1 MVHQLPQCTGKLSLP
16 HSLPLFHSLS
26 SSLCPSLSFSISL
39 SVPIEPHLL
48 LSSPHHVHSH
58 DLADS
63 LFLFLIWGLH
73 FFKSC
78 LSDVVRVSSSPLS
91 LLALFTQMQI
101 RQPYC
106 TCPHWCRKVS
116 FCHSFAG
123 VFLKTE
129 LCGHAGVWFTT
140 FHNRGQCPVHL
151 LYSDLKKLFCFC
163 WDDSHVWKEI
173 KLLFYTCRVPWQQ
186 KETDNYNY
194 CLIRYIE
201 RQSKWSQKKESSR
214 VTGHVCQNVPSVQPL
229 MAAVIMWVPL
239 CCFQPLKGEDDEEK
253 IHTKKWVDLFWKI
266 RLPGKQCNFSSDLIV
281 A

>member
-16 HSLPLFHSLS
+16 RSLPLFHSLS

-201 RQSKWSQKKESSR
+201 RQSKWSQKKESSSDWSCLSKCSFGS
-214 VTGHVCQNVPSVQPL
+214 TTDGCSNNVSTTVLFSTIKGGRWRRKDSYQE
-229 MAAVIMWVPL
+229 MGWS
-239 CCFQPLKGEDDEEK
+239 FLKN
-253 IHTKKWVDLFWKI
+253 TTSWKT
-266 RLPGKQCNFSSDLIV
+266 V
-281 A
+281 

>member
-16 HSLPLFHSLS
+16 RSLPLFHSLS

-140 FHNRGQCPVHL
+140 FHNRGQCPVYL
-151 LYSDLKKLFCFC
+151 LYSDLNYSVSAEMTPMYERKSNYYSILVESPGNRKRQTTTTT
-163 WDDSHVWKEI
+163 VWSDILKD
-173 KLLFYTCRVPWQQ
+173 KANDHRRKNQA
-186 KETDNYNY
+186 
-194 CLIRYIE
+194 
-201 RQSKWSQKKESSR
+201 